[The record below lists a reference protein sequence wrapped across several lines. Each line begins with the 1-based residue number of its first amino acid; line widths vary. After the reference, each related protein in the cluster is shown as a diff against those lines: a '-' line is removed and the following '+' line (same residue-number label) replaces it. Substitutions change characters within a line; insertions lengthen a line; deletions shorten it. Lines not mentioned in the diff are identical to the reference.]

1 MVIGAGMIAQR
12 FNSYSSNENLLIF
25 ASGVSDS
32 KSTDSRAYERETNL
46 LERTIS
52 EYPDKLLVY
61 FSTCSIYDPAEND
74 SAYVTHKRKMED
86 LIQMNATAYNVF
98 RVSNVVGKSAN
109 PNTVFNFFINHIRNK
124 IPFSV
129 WANATRNLIDIDDL
143 YCIVHY
149 ILENGFLKNKVIN
162 IANPQSYYVPEI
174 VTAIENH
181 YGIKGDYM
189 MVMKGSNFE
198 IDNSG
203 IQPALSE
210 VNVTFDEKYLKK
222 LLDKYAVN
230 EL

>member
-1 MVIGAGMIAQR
+1 MIAQR
-12 FNSYSSNENLLIF
+12 FNSYSSDENLLIF

-32 KSTDSRAYERETNL
+32 KSTDFRAYERETNL

-109 PNTVFNFFINHIRNK
+109 PNTVFSFFINHIRNK

-129 WANATRNLIDIDDL
+129 WTNATRNLIDIDDL
-143 YCIVHY
+143 YCIAHY
-149 ILENGFLKNKVIN
+149 ILENGLLKNKVIN
-162 IANPQSYYVPEI
+162 VANPQSYYVPEI

-181 YGIKGDYM
+181 YGIKGDYTM
-189 MVMKGSNFE
+189 IMKGSGFE
-198 IDNSG
+198 IDNSS
-203 IQPALSE
+203 IQSVLSE